1 MAGVHSW
8 PVLVGEKE
16 AVAVVDDARG
26 SVGQARQERFRGWVQ
41 AVSTYGFYNECSRIS
56 SSFTRPYF
64 VRNG

>member
-16 AVAVVDDARG
+16 AVAMLDDARG

-41 AVSTYGFYNECSRIS
+41 AVYTYEFHNQCSRIG
-56 SSFTRPYF
+56 SSFIRPYF